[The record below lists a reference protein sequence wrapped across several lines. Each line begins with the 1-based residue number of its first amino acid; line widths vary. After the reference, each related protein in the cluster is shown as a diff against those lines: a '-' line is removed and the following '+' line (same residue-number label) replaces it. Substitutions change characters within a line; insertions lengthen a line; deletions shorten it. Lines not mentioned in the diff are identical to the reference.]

1 MELNYYIFF
10 MGYIDNIEDRT
21 KENSNFRKVLFTGSH
36 MQLVVMCLKPGEEIG
51 EEVHDNVDQ
60 FFRIEEGEAK
70 VVMDGQENMVTQD
83 MVFIVPAGVKHNVI
97 NTSVISDLKLY
108 TIYSPANHPEGT
120 VHATKADAMAAEE
133 HH

>member
-1 MELNYYIFF
+1 